1 MKFRIAAITEGRN
14 IDMVDVDDKK
24 DIEIISG
31 KLGSICY
38 LEKDYNAIAEEDDEK
53 SLKRFNRITSNGH
66 HSIADHCY
74 VTIVFEN
81 ISKMQAMVL
90 NSTQCYNTS
99 EKSARYTV
107 FKNNTPQEDLLY
119 NKWKNYIIEN
129 NEELGLNIEDEKKLE
144 KIANENARY
153 FLSVF
158 NKSTTMAYTAS
169 VRQWN
174 YLIDWLYAIDW
185 LYSFEKISRDMKDTS
200 FNRNLKSDL
209 HDLLLALMA
218 SNIYIE
224 GLRDNKDRHLS
235 FLSKQTRDISLG
247 YCHKDNFNVTYNT
260 TYKASF
266 AQLAQAQRH
275 RTIKYYMM
283 HDGSEDNEYFIPY
296 FIKDQDTINEWI
308 SDMETIETP
317 QGLLVYVTEVGTL
330 ENFLLKCKERLCYR
344 AQVEICK
351 QTANTLVKYYEEYI
365 SKYDTP
371 SIIKEEVDKYIK
383 EKNDN
388 LCVQSKCSILGE
400 CKESC
405 GHAKDFLDRTY

>member
-24 DIEIISG
+24 DIKIISG

-144 KIANENARY
+144 KIANENAIY
-153 FLSVF
+153 FL
-158 NKSTTMAYTAS
+158 
-169 VRQWN
+169 
-174 YLIDWLYAIDW
+174 
-185 LYSFEKISRDMKDTS
+185 
-200 FNRNLKSDL
+200 
-209 HDLLLALMA
+209 
-218 SNIYIE
+218 
-224 GLRDNKDRHLS
+224 
-235 FLSKQTRDISLG
+235 
-247 YCHKDNFNVTYNT
+247 
-260 TYKASF
+260 
-266 AQLAQAQRH
+266 
-275 RTIKYYMM
+275 
-283 HDGSEDNEYFIPY
+283 
-296 FIKDQDTINEWI
+296 
-308 SDMETIETP
+308 
-317 QGLLVYVTEVGTL
+317 
-330 ENFLLKCKERLCYR
+330 
-344 AQVEICK
+344 
-351 QTANTLVKYYEEYI
+351 
-365 SKYDTP
+365 
-371 SIIKEEVDKYIK
+371 
-383 EKNDN
+383 
-388 LCVQSKCSILGE
+388 
-400 CKESC
+400 
-405 GHAKDFLDRTY
+405 